1 MSAGMVLAALNVV
14 RANEN
19 ERAVKL
25 HATPSAT
32 ISKIGI
38 LEDFIR
44 QHPQTDIETE
54 HVFHAGMYTRTVR
67 LPQPKQGEAT
77 IFTSVLIK
85 RPTMVIVNG
94 VCDVLIDDIGVRL
107 TGYNVVACDAG
118 RKQVYIAHTKLEI
131 TMFFPTDAK
140 TVEQAEAEFTDEADN
155 LLSRKVIP

>member
-1 MSAGMVLAALNVV
+1 MSELRCFQRTVLATSEDVV
-14 RANEN
+14 MRL
-19 ERAVKL
+19 R
-25 HATPSAT
+25 T
-32 ISKIGI
+32 

-44 QHPQTDIETE
+44 QYPQTEFETE

-107 TGYNVVACDAG
+107 SGYNVVACDAG

-131 TMFFPTDAK
+131 TMFFPTNAK
-140 TVEQAEAEFTDEADN
+140 TVEEAEAEFTDEADN